1 MTTNDQAAGPFRLDA
16 KHVLITGAGG
26 AIGGA
31 MVRAFQAA
39 GAVVTAADH
48 TDEIL
53 AHVDVARKLAFDITD
68 AAAAKNALQSLFREA
83 GAPDILVNNAARTRA
98 ETLDEVTAEV
108 WEREIAVNL
117 NGAFNV
123 TSPVVAEMI
132 ARGSGAIVF
141 ISTVNALAYYGNP
154 AYSAA
159 KAGMVAYAR
168 AIAVEHGRSGVRA
181 NVICPGSVR
190 THNWTHRFER
200 NPKLLEDLLPH
211 YPMGRMV
218 LPEEVAQTAV
228 FLSSPAASGI
238 TGAVLP
244 VDGGLTAGNLRFVR
258 DVIEPRSKM

>member
-1 MTTNDQAAGPFRLDA
+1 MTTNEQAAGPFRLDA

-39 GAVVTAADH
+39 GAMVTAADH

-68 AAAAKNALQSLFREA
+68 AAAADGALQALFEQA

-108 WEREIAVNL
+108 WQREIAVNL

-123 TSPVVAEMI
+123 TAPVVAEMI
-132 ARGSGAIVF
+132 ARGSGSIVF
-141 ISTVNALAYYGNP
+141 ISTVNALAHFGNP

-190 THNWTHRFER
+190 TQNWTHRFER

-258 DVIEPRSKM
+258 DVIEPRSKT